1 MGNCQSELASGST
14 CIPKCNNGFTLSG
27 ETSCS
32 LGVLQESTC
41 DPDPCDAS
49 KAPTNGKVGDC
60 TSKLAVGTTCQPE
73 CDEGYSVSGVTSC
86 VDGNLVAAT
95 CLELGGEACDASAL
109 PENAESAGDCTNSLA
124 GGSTCSPVC
133 KTGYTATPASCSN
146 GKLTRAT
153 CVGTPCDASQAP
165 TNGNIG
171 SGATQCTNPMASG
184 TQCQPGCDEG
194 YDASGPT
201 SCLNGVLT
209 AATCVARACQDGETE
224 YDGDCYPDVPA
235 AQKTA
240 FLDEYMELGSVTGR
254 STLSDAELTKI
265 ADTLKKFAAGGK
277 NAGQYT
283 VSFLYAPKTGGV
295 APDIPG
301 TAVWTSGSLAIVARI
316 ELPSDKL
323 SAASQALGSA
333 FFSGDLLSELRA
345 ELGDDFSE
353 CTLLSKAFRQ
363 SYVENEA
370 NKIENKIDLFPARVS
385 NQLVAD
391 EDNECLKNNGGCHP
405 DVTCTP
411 DPSRDPP
418 VVCGACPAGFDG
430 DGTVAGTGCQDVDEC
445 TDTALVN
452 GGCSPLVTCT
462 NTIGGRAC
470 GACPAGYTGDGTTCD
485 DIDECAKNNGG
496 CDRRTTCTN
505 IDGGRECG
513 ACPSGYKGS
522 GETKCVRE
530 SGCSVKNGG
539 CDKLVTCTDDGNGG
553 SICGPCPA
561 GYDGDGTSGCVD
573 HDACV
578 NNPCAAGVHC
588 KDDKPPLM
596 TRSCGKCP
604 AGQVGD
610 GETCVGNPCF
620 VKNGG
625 CDPLRSCTVDESS
638 GAAVCGDCP
647 SGYELS
653 GGACVN
659 KDGCANTPCYAGVL
673 CTDLAPPRDGYKC
686 GKCPPGYTGDGET
699 CEDEDECEK
708 NNGGCDKLTSC
719 TNNVGGPPTCGAC
732 PTGYKGS
739 GTTGCKKAESAC
751 SKNNGGCD
759 PAASCQEGANG
770 IVCGPCPPTG
780 YEPGGTG
787 DTGCVDIDG
796 CASNPCYAGVT
807 CEDVPAPGVGHTCGA
822 CPEGFRGDGTTC
834 TLCDMSVWIAAST
847 MVNGAMARGKDTR
860 IVAAAQLMDAAC
872 TNEEGYQFQWSAS
885 RSDGEEVVL
894 DPKRTKSDTMQ
905 LFLPK
910 KSLPPGVSYTLRF
923 EGRQASNP
931 KVSSSAEFDFF
942 VEAAPLEAI
951 IVGGDVLL
959 SEGVSFTLDATSSID
974 PDDDDEYEWEYTWQ
988 CEAVAPTAGDCLD
1001 PNGESIDLPRASADK
1016 LENLELAGAA
1026 GPAGQTYTF
1035 TLAASRGPRRAET
1048 TTEVAVISAAA
1059 GATGAPP
1066 VVSIAPFPGGKV
1078 NSGEYARI
1086 KSTVV
1091 SEASADSLAMLW
1103 SATRVPDGG
1112 GSTETVDLLSGNF
1125 ISSSSITGAFLVLS
1139 PNVLETGYRY
1149 KFKLAVE
1156 DSNGEAAAFIT
1167 LAENTPP
1174 YGGSVI
1180 AVPATG
1186 TALSTKFRLAA
1197 SAWTD
1202 TDAPLAYRFTAQIKG
1217 EENVRQLQDFGPRSE
1232 YEGTLPGGLAS
1243 ESNVVIVGVQ
1253 VRDSLGAVSVIA
1265 ETEVISAWPVLATEA
1280 AATEAT
1286 TAAVAAAEEAFKSG
1300 GGEAAINQISA
1311 ACLQLENFKQQQ
1323 SRRRLLAANGCI
1335 GGGGVNATGAA
1346 AARAAEREK
1355 MLDITRNAGEMIPA
1369 SATLFAAMAGTA
1381 AQILADP
1388 CESTSAARA
1397 SGVSVIA
1404 NLVNVTSSADNDLT
1418 LDADGSLN
1426 MLSALSA
1433 AVTPVE
1439 ANDTNAASAAEAATQ
1454 AAMRVMKTQLG
1465 PAVPGE
1471 KPAAVNTTMMSYV
1484 AQRMATRGNATA
1496 ASTSSAAG
1504 ASFSVPG
1511 EALALSGTDPVD
1523 QLLLAMAYDAHAA
1536 SAPINATAAA
1546 EGDVSAAPRAAGTVS
1561 LTLSNSSSGD
1571 ELAVRNLAVPIA
1583 FELELNDGGADIGE
1597 DTCFAIDFARQLA
1610 AQSATPETEAEN
1622 ATDATLPPPKERAVC
1637 SFWDEDL
1644 LEYSS
1649 EGCATLP
1656 NPKFPGG
1663 TLAWAPGVQNG
1674 TVPLRAEDEVF
1685 LWVFAHPTALE
1696 GCEMEEVLASDN
1708 ATRMRVYN
1716 QLNGSATNCTIED
1729 PENEQRCHWR
1739 RDAQAFEGCGCE
1751 TTPRVSCLC
1760 NHATDFTASAS
1771 PPKVKTISI
1780 EELLSVSL
1788 DDLLNTWKVFAVVGG
1803 MFGCMMILVVMF
1815 EIRDR
1820 RARRKLLNKFIDGP
1834 SSEAMAFSVV
1844 SDVWTWSIDV
1854 QEMQFMFNNLHHPNT
1869 AEAVAEVLKERFGDD
1884 DARVERE
1891 LKAIIESKEDYCAM
1905 DVDRAVERRK
1915 KALLRAARAK
1925 EGLPQVPGM
1934 REDERDDDDVDVSVV
1949 RQIEHEIEKNVET
1962 ADVGIRVTKENGKTR
1977 FESTLS
1983 SGNVLSHE
1991 NKLAMGLEDGE
2002 EEEDFDAE
2010 EKKAAL
2016 ARLGSKA
2023 RRKRLRKLTHRSTKY
2038 VPPPREMDVSR
2049 LPVVKRNGPKFCAN
2063 VGLKYVRFLIAFP
2076 IESLNRNLIMWKN
2089 ANDKRG
2095 VFLPFDRA
2103 VGTAMVYAHLD
2114 MNNIVGHV
2122 EMASRIYD
2130 AAQLPWLMPT
2140 GVTFPL
2146 LVAEFKAML
2155 SGNITG
2161 SGWMKRST
2169 LWNIVSL
2176 QNPDG
2181 HWNASDSL
2189 AGALRA
2195 AGPPELSPPIDKVNA
2210 NPIIKSFY
2218 GAEEMLREC
2227 PPRLRACA
2235 RRMGH
2240 NTIDSIWCSLL
2251 AMEGC
2256 KQAGL
2261 NWVLNPWDNLFFEF
2275 DIVQCGWTWIELR
2288 VNCDA
2293 EIAAAVMEAETHAEV
2308 CVTRWREHFTDT
2320 VRGLHAMRMQEEKE
2334 RLKKQAAKAGGVP
2347 AKITKFVCGALLSPV
2362 KAIKSFFAW
2371 LYGFVMWAIK
2381 LYMAAHMFFRV
2392 FLANPTDAFSA
2403 AERTVMQCTMYLTSL
2418 LLTVWFYYNKATE
2431 CCVIFRQDIGC
2442 SSDPLDECQYVPAGA
2457 GCAVLMGQADLK
2469 PPGWTCTAFPDKKNG
2484 WHFLTVVSIQIVI
2497 MFPVKFILTKT
2508 FTEGGGSL
2516 TEPHWRQAVVAAG
2529 MNLMEVYVA
2538 WLECLYQAIEDPIG
2552 VFRKPEI
2559 AAIIARF
2566 AAAAKKTIMVTLMQQ
2581 AMTFVAAFMWGLDK
2595 LGIYKKKKARERRF
2609 QDTDVIRGNIRSIAM
2624 SDATF
2629 ALKLADVPEN
2639 SGPGDAGARKGA
2651 SVESRRLFT
2660 KGTVTGTVA
2669 AVGVH
2674 GVDVPT
2680 AKDPASSAAEAEAD
2694 AEVGVVVGV
2703 PAELLPELHHM
2714 ASLHAVYGGVR
2725 PRVKGTGGRDSP
2737 TSIHD
2742 AGADVGSGASS
2753 ESGLSDD
2760 EAADD
2765 LDARARD
2772 AAATAASLVS
2782 RVAERAKAYATI
2794 GDAVDAATSL
2804 CDLMDAVVSE
2814 AENAEDGARAFA
2826 LVRSAAHEA
2835 GAVTAATAM
2844 MRLPQDSPRAGD
2856 VALRVE
2862 MRSQCAGAAMLAR
2875 VCLDNPE
2882 ALLEFRIEDG
2892 FAVVEAMLARVDP
2905 APTARAEADAAAVV
2919 SAAVNDSG
2927 RAARRAIAAGLV
2939 RRVRKRFHAASL
2951 ACYESSSALARLQG
2965 DRDERDRVVAL
2976 AAAFAAMKSR
2986 EREHERDPNA
2996 TWFDVAEFYVDV
3008 ARVMP
3013 PNVDC
3018 QSKHVGPAAAALA
3031 AMLRAFPG
3039 TADDAEEAMRR
3050 AAVIPALTGMT
3061 LGTSGYKAHATLA
3074 EAFGADAMHRMGK
3087 DTSGGDPGG
3096 TVLPPLAAS
3105 ASGDAAEKGGSK
3117 TLGSKDG
3124 GWVAKMKSRA
3134 GAALAAADDAA
3145 ESVEMR
3151 ALKAS
3156 KTVKEMVAMQTISLE
3171 ELKAKRKQY
3180 LKKLKWSTLF
3190 MANVG
3195 WFLSMFVWFF
3205 GGYVIITYGVLIYR
3219 YLGPGEE
3226 STYITTWG
3234 MAFLINNF
3242 GLESMKIIG
3251 RKAFFIF
3258 IITNVQKTFMKAAEA
3273 LGWYEVY
3280 TEMVGMHLLAETG
3293 AYDSSAY
3300 RADDEDDG
3308 GDDDD
3313 GGDGGGDGD

>member
-1 MGNCQSELASGST
+1 M
-14 CIPKCNNGFTLSG
+14 
-27 ETSCS
+27 
-32 LGVLQESTC
+32 
-41 DPDPCDAS
+41 
-49 KAPTNGKVGDC
+49 
-60 TSKLAVGTTCQPE
+60 
-73 CDEGYSVSGVTSC
+73 
-86 VDGNLVAAT
+86 
-95 CLELGGEACDASAL
+95 
-109 PENAESAGDCTNSLA
+109 
-124 GGSTCSPVC
+124 
-133 KTGYTATPASCSN
+133 
-146 GKLTRAT
+146 
-153 CVGTPCDASQAP
+153 
-165 TNGNIG
+165 
-171 SGATQCTNPMASG
+171 
-184 TQCQPGCDEG
+184 
-194 YDASGPT
+194 
-201 SCLNGVLT
+201 
-209 AATCVARACQDGETE
+209 
-224 YDGDCYPDVPA
+224 
-235 AQKTA
+235 
-240 FLDEYMELGSVTGR
+240 
-254 STLSDAELTKI
+254 
-265 ADTLKKFAAGGK
+265 
-277 NAGQYT
+277 
-283 VSFLYAPKTGGV
+283 
-295 APDIPG
+295 
-301 TAVWTSGSLAIVARI
+301 
-316 ELPSDKL
+316 
-323 SAASQALGSA
+323 
-333 FFSGDLLSELRA
+333 
-345 ELGDDFSE
+345 
-353 CTLLSKAFRQ
+353 
-363 SYVENEA
+363 
-370 NKIENKIDLFPARVS
+370 
-385 NQLVAD
+385 
-391 EDNECLKNNGGCHP
+391 
-405 DVTCTP
+405 
-411 DPSRDPP
+411 
-418 VVCGACPAGFDG
+418 VCGACPAGFDG

-445 TDTALVN
+445 ADTALVN

-553 SICGPCPA
+553 SICGACPE

-578 NNPCAAGVHC
+578 ENPCAAGVHC

-625 CDPLRSCTVDESS
+625 CDPLRTCTVDESS

-653 GGACVN
+653 GGSCVN
-659 KDGCANTPCYAGVL
+659 KDGCANNPCYAGVL

-699 CEDEDECEK
+699 CVDEDECDDK
-708 NNGGCDKLTSC
+708 NNGGCDKLTTC

-732 PTGYKGS
+732 PAGYKGS
-739 GTTGCKKAESAC
+739 GTTGCKKAESVC

-796 CASNPCYAGVT
+796 CANNPCYAGVT

-860 IVAAAQLMDAAC
+860 IVAAAQLMDATC

-974 PDDDDEYEWEYTWQ
+974 PDDDDEFEWEYVWQ
-988 CEAVAPTAGDCLD
+988 CEAVAPTPGDCLD
-1001 PNGESIDLPRASADK
+1001 PNGESIDLPRSSAEK
-1016 LENLELAGAA
+1016 LENLELAGAP

-1066 VVSIAPFPGGKV
+1066 VASIAPFPGGKV

-1103 SATRVPDGG
+1103 SATRVPDAG

-1149 KFKLAVE
+1149 EFKLAVE

-1180 AVPATG
+1180 AVPSNG

-1217 EENVRQLQDFGPRSE
+1217 EEKVRQLQDFGPRSE

-1243 ESNVVIVGVQ
+1243 ESDVVIVGVQ

-1265 ETEVISAWPVLATEA
+1265 ETEVTSSWPVLATEA

-1286 TAAVAAAEEAFKSG
+1286 TAAVAAAEDAFKSG
-1300 GGEAAINQISA
+1300 GAEAAINRISA
-1311 ACLQLENFKQQQ
+1311 ACLQLENFKQRQ

-1355 MLDITRNAGEMIPA
+1355 MLDVTRSAGEVIPA

-1439 ANDTNAASAAEAATQ
+1439 ANDTNAASAAEAATR

-1484 AQRMATRGNATA
+1484 AERMATRGNATA

-1511 EALALSGTDPVD
+1511 EALALGGTDPVD

-1622 ATDATLPPPKERAVC
+1622 ATNATLPPPKERAVC

-1644 LEYSS
+1644 LKYSS

-1674 TVPLRAEDEVF
+1674 TVPLRAEDEIF

-1708 ATRMRVYN
+1708 ATKMRVYN

-1803 MFGCMMILVVMF
+1803 MFGCMMVLAVMF

-1820 RARRKLLNKFIDGP
+1820 RANRKLLNKFIDGP

-1869 AEAVAEVLKERFGDD
+1869 AEAVAEMLKERFGDD

-1891 LKAIIESKEDYCAM
+1891 LKAIIDSKEDYCAM
-1905 DVDRAVERRK
+1905 DVDRAVERRR

-1934 REDERDDDDVDVSVV
+1934 EEDERGVEAVDVGVV
-1949 RQIEHEIEKNVET
+1949 RQIEREIEKNVET
-1962 ADVGIRVTKENGKTR
+1962 ADVGIRITKEDGKTR

-1983 SGNVLSHE
+1983 SGNVLS
-1991 NKLAMGLEDGE
+1991 NKKKLAMGLEDE
-2002 EEEDFDAE
+2002 EEEDDFEAE
-2010 EKKAAL
+2010 EKKDAL

-2023 RRKRLRKLTHRSTKY
+2023 RRKRLRKLKRQPSKY
-2038 VPPPREMDVSR
+2038 VRPPREVEVSS
-2049 LPVVKRNGPKFCAN
+2049 LPVTKRNGPKFCSN
-2063 VGLKYVRFLIAFP
+2063 IGLKYVRFLIAFP
-2076 IESLNRNLIMWKN
+2076 MEALNRNLIIWKN
-2089 ANDKRG
+2089 VEDKRG

-2114 MNNIVGHV
+2114 MKNIVGHV

-2130 AAQLPWLMPT
+2130 AAQLPWMMPT

-2146 LVAEFKAML
+2146 LVSEFKAML

-2161 SGWMKRST
+2161 AGWMKRSV
-2169 LWNIVSL
+2169 LWNIVAL

-2181 HWNASDSL
+2181 SWNATDSL

-2195 AGPPELSPPIDKVNA
+2195 ADPPELSPPIDEVNA
-2210 NPIIKSFY
+2210 NPIIKSY
-2218 GAEEMLREC
+2218 YTAEEMLREC
-2227 PPRLRACA
+2227 PPRLRECA
-2235 RRMGH
+2235 QRMGH

-2288 VNCDA
+2288 VNCNA
-2293 EIAAAVMEAETHAEV
+2293 EVAAAVMEAEAHAEL

-2320 VRGLHAMRMQEEKE
+2320 VRSLHAMRMLEEKE
-2334 RLKKQAAKAGGVP
+2334 RLKNAARDSRVL
-2347 AKITKFVCGALLSPV
+2347 AKIATFVCGALLSPV
-2362 KAIKSFFAW
+2362 KAIKSFFVW

-2418 LLTVWFYYNKATE
+2418 LITVWFYYNKATE
-2431 CCVIFRQDIGC
+2431 CCIIFRQDIGC

-2457 GCAVLMGQADLK
+2457 GCAVLMGQAELK

-2484 WHFLTVVSIQIVI
+2484 WHFLTVIAIQIVI
-2497 MFPVKFILTKT
+2497 MFPVKFVLTKT

-2529 MNLMEVYVA
+2529 MNFLEVYVA
-2538 WLECLYQAIEDPIG
+2538 WLECLYQAIEDPVG

-2559 AAIIARF
+2559 AAILARF
-2566 AAAAKKTIMVTLMQQ
+2566 ATVFKKLIMVTLMQQ
-2581 AMTFVAAFMWGLDK
+2581 AMTFVAAFMWGLNK
-2595 LGIYKKKKARERRF
+2595 LGIYRKKKARERRF
-2609 QDTDVIRGNIRSIAM
+2609 QDVDVIRDNIRSVAM

-2629 ALKLADVPEN
+2629 ALELADVPDGSEDH
-2639 SGPGDAGARKGA
+2639 PGRARAPPSSLAGCSPKERSPVPPPRSACTAWTIPPRETPR
-2651 SVESRRLFT
+2651 SPRRRRSRTPRR
-2660 KGTVTGTVA
+2660 
-2669 AVGVH
+2669 
-2674 GVDVPT
+2674 
-2680 AKDPASSAAEAEAD
+2680 ASSSAFPRRSSPSCVTWRRSTPSTEAFD
-2694 AEVGVVVGV
+2694 
-2703 PAELLPELHHM
+2703 
-2714 ASLHAVYGGVR
+2714 
-2725 PRVKGTGGRDSP
+2725 D
-2737 TSIHD
+2737 
-2742 AGADVGSGASS
+2742 GS
-2753 ESGLSDD
+2753 
-2760 EAADD
+2760 
-2765 LDARARD
+2765 RA
-2772 AAATAASLVS
+2772 
-2782 RVAERAKAYATI
+2782 
-2794 GDAVDAATSL
+2794 
-2804 CDLMDAVVSE
+2804 
-2814 AENAEDGARAFA
+2814 
-2826 LVRSAAHEA
+2826 
-2835 GAVTAATAM
+2835 
-2844 MRLPQDSPRAGD
+2844 P
-2856 VALRVE
+2856 
-2862 MRSQCAGAAMLAR
+2862 AGAAPR
-2875 VCLDNPE
+2875 RPS
-2882 ALLEFRIEDG
+2882 
-2892 FAVVEAMLARVDP
+2892 
-2905 APTARAEADAAAVV
+2905 TTRA
-2919 SAAVNDSG
+2919 
-2927 RAARRAIAAGLV
+2927 
-2939 RRVRKRFHAASL
+2939 
-2951 ACYESSSALARLQG
+2951 
-2965 DRDERDRVVAL
+2965 
-2976 AAAFAAMKSR
+2976 
-2986 EREHERDPNA
+2986 
-2996 TWFDVAEFYVDV
+2996 
-3008 ARVMP
+3008 
-3013 PNVDC
+3013 
-3018 QSKHVGPAAAALA
+3018 
-3031 AMLRAFPG
+3031 
-3039 TADDAEEAMRR
+3039 
-3050 AAVIPALTGMT
+3050 
-3061 LGTSGYKAHATLA
+3061 
-3074 EAFGADAMHRMGK
+3074 
-3087 DTSGGDPGG
+3087 
-3096 TVLPPLAAS
+3096 
-3105 ASGDAAEKGGSK
+3105 
-3117 TLGSKDG
+3117 
-3124 GWVAKMKSRA
+3124 
-3134 GAALAAADDAA
+3134 
-3145 ESVEMR
+3145 
-3151 ALKAS
+3151 
-3156 KTVKEMVAMQTISLE
+3156 
-3171 ELKAKRKQY
+3171 
-3180 LKKLKWSTLF
+3180 
-3190 MANVG
+3190 
-3195 WFLSMFVWFF
+3195 
-3205 GGYVIITYGVLIYR
+3205 
-3219 YLGPGEE
+3219 
-3226 STYITTWG
+3226 
-3234 MAFLINNF
+3234 
-3242 GLESMKIIG
+3242 
-3251 RKAFFIF
+3251 
-3258 IITNVQKTFMKAAEA
+3258 
-3273 LGWYEVY
+3273 
-3280 TEMVGMHLLAETG
+3280 
-3293 AYDSSAY
+3293 
-3300 RADDEDDG
+3300 
-3308 GDDDD
+3308 
-3313 GGDGGGDGD
+3313 